1 MTCCQIYE
9 TSVCCDIVIYIVFF
23 FAVIDENDVKMVA
36 IEKVERRG
44 IAAREVQE
52 IDVDHRAHGDH
63 LLTESGHL
71 LGLHLDL
78 AHVRRGRNH
87 GRNLRRVL
95 IVAQNRAHQ

>member
-1 MTCCQIYE
+1 MRCCQIYE

-23 FAVIDENDVKMVA
+23 FAVIDENDVKIGA

-52 IDVDHRAHGDH
+52 IDVDHRAHG
-63 LLTESGHL
+63 GHL